1 GGYVDYDFIDG
12 KPLAKPQKHPRSF
25 WEKVVPLDEFKIRLR
40 GEDVIVKPWEYK
52 VGTARAIFFEAV
64 CPMWARNLTER
75 IYIEQDEEEKFL
87 KYVLL
92 AKASA
97 YFIEKVIGIK
107 EIDYVDLQEAYT
119 ALLPLILPLDRKYRL
134 VIHTPGPWGH
144 PTFPREYI
152 EREFGWSLTT
162 PYVVLT
168 EIGLTL
174 VRKAFV
180 VSRKQLDVIG
190 QTFPHYVNKI
200 TCVTNGVDVVR
211 WMDPELR
218 KMFEKGVL
226 DDKSFVERHKTLKRR
241 LLRYIRTVKDLDVD
255 ENIFVVVWARRLVR
269 YKRPE
274 FIIKIIE
281 EKDVEALYILAGK
294 AHPKDREGLD
304 YMVKFKQL
312 SDNFKNVVYL
322 PRYDVQVAKIILQ
335 GSDLL
340 TFTPFS
346 GWEACGTSYMKAG
359 LNGVPTLSSRDGG
372 ILEVV
377 KDGFNGWLFGKDIR
391 EFINIYTD
399 PRVNQINSE
408 EYREFREK
416 LVKISEMYYDS
427 YEHYVEVSLNAIKT
441 FYEYYDISRAL
452 REYYDK
458 P

>member
-1 GGYVDYDFIDG
+1 
-12 KPLAKPQKHPRSF
+12 
-25 WEKVVPLDEFKIRLR
+25 
-40 GEDVIVKPWEYK
+40 
-52 VGTARAIFFEAV
+52 
-64 CPMWARNLTER
+64 
-75 IYIEQDEEEKFL
+75 
-87 KYVLL
+87 
-92 AKASA
+92 
-97 YFIEKVIGIK
+97 
-107 EIDYVDLQEAYT
+107 
-119 ALLPLILPLDRKYRL
+119 
-134 VIHTPGPWGH
+134 
-144 PTFPREYI
+144 
-152 EREFGWSLTT
+152 
-162 PYVVLT
+162 
-168 EIGLTL
+168 
-174 VRKAFV
+174 
-180 VSRKQLDVIG
+180 
-190 QTFPHYVNKI
+190 
-200 TCVTNGVDVVR
+200 
-211 WMDPELR
+211 
-218 KMFEKGVL
+218 MFEKGVL

-452 REYYDK
+452 REYYGK